1 MVVEQ
6 IVLARAAGSVTL
18 GKTSAGPVDLE
29 GWFLCTIPNYWPF
42 PAGFELGPGETV
54 RIDLSGGGSAPLSA
68 GGALGRYGDSEAAL
82 SRDGNFGNSDGIV
95 GYVGWR
101 GGKGRKGVAQAAGIW
116 DESLC
121 EPGRGRAPA
130 ASDPMSGR

>member
-1 MVVEQ
+1 MSEPKWTRLERERLSRRALLRWSARLGVGATAAQPEPAAEPEAAPEPPVVVEQ
-6 IVLARAAGSVTL
+6 IVLARAA
-18 GKTSAGPVDLE
+18 
-29 GWFLCTIPNYWPF
+29 
-42 PAGFELGPGETV
+42 
-54 RIDLSGGGSAPLSA
+54 GSAPLSA

-82 SRDGNFGNSDGIV
+82 YRDGNFGNSDGIV